1 MKIVRIIGGESTG
14 KSALSKDL
22 HQHFGGALVEEQA
35 RKYLYNLQ
43 RPYEKKDVV
52 EIARQQLSK
61 EDKAIQSNAPWVF
74 CDTDLHVIQVWMEF
88 KYADC
93 TREVLDHLAIQRTDI
108 FLLCSPDLP
117 WQEDPLREHPE
128 HDLRQYFFSWY
139 LHLISVQKNPY
150 LIVRGQGAERTQSA
164 ITFLNRATEYRSE

>member
-22 HQHFGGALVEEQA
+22 QEHFGGILVEEQA
-35 RKYLYNLQ
+35 RNYLHDLQ

-52 EIARQQLSK
+52 EIAHQQVSQ
-61 EDKAIQSNAPWVF
+61 ENKAIQTNAPWVF

-93 TREVLDHLAIQRTDI
+93 PREFLDHLAIQRTDI
-108 FLLCSPDLP
+108 FLLCSPDLA
-117 WQEDPLREHPE
+117 WEDDPLREHPTLE
-128 HDLRQYFFSWY
+128 DRHFFYAWY
-139 LHLISVQKNPY
+139 LHLISSQSTPHF
-150 LIVRGQGAERTQSA
+150 IVRGQGAERTHSA
-164 ITFLNRATEYRSE
+164 ITFLNKMGSTR

>member
-22 HQHFGGALVEEQA
+22 HQHFGGVLVEEQA
-35 RKYLYNLQ
+35 RKYLHVLQ

-52 EIARQQLSK
+52 EIAHQQLSQ
-61 EDKAIQSNAPWVF
+61 ENKAIQSNVTWVF

-93 TREVLDHLAIQRTDI
+93 PRKFLDHLAFQHTDI

-117 WQEDPLREHPE
+117 
-128 HDLRQYFFSWY
+128 
-139 LHLISVQKNPY
+139 
-150 LIVRGQGAERTQSA
+150 
-164 ITFLNRATEYRSE
+164 